1 MKNHG
6 ESQLDNKEIDKYSEE
21 YMDSMWNI
29 ERMTED
35 AKNIIERIIEKDS
48 ENEGNS
54 NEITLFLVGHSM
66 GGAVASKTVKLLPE
80 GWVKGLI
87 LIDIVEG
94 SAINALPHMNKVIAS
109 RPNKFDSL
117 DQTIKW
123 AYNSKTIKNLE
134 SCKVSIPSQLIY
146 VNNNYYWRVD
156 LLSGEKYWKGI

>member
-117 DQTIKW
+117 DQAIKW